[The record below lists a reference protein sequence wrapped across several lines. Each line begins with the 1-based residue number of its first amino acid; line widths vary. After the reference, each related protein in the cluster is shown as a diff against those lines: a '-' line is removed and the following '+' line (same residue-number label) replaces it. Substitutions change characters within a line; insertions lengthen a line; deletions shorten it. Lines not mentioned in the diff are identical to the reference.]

1 MTGAGSYLHE
11 LRAATNP
18 DEQSDI
24 PRAFWG
30 RTDSSRAQWEAGP
43 ANGRG
48 GMAPGA
54 APGIRAGS
62 RALPVLGGGV
72 RRAGSLLGGLRSNG
86 ARVRR
91 KEKESTSNR
100 SDRYRLHGRKGRAG
114 GRGASGSESPPS
126 RSSRCRATSP
136 PPHAA
141 PQSGSRESGRVGPGK
156 PRGQRGGG
164 SQPHCRAPLCPA
176 RTMGRCSLWEA
187 RSRVASGAA
196 PHPAALPLA

>member
-18 DEQSDI
+18 DKQSDS

-30 RTDSSRAQWEAGP
+30 RTDSSRAQWKVGP

-48 GMAPGA
+48 GTAPGA

-91 KEKESTSNR
+91 KETESRATTATGTGSMAAGIGR
-100 SDRYRLHGRKGRAG
+100 AAVAPPEPSPPLHGPAAAAPPPRPLTQLPSPGAVSPG
-114 GRGASGSESPPS
+114 EWGRGSLEASSAEAPSPT
-126 RSSRCRATSP
+126 A
-136 PPHAA
+136 
-141 PQSGSRESGRVGPGK
+141 G
-156 PRGQRGGG
+156 
-164 SQPHCRAPLCPA
+164 PLCPA
-176 RTMGRCSLWEA
+176 RTVGRCSLREA